1 MNPSEPQYVAPAPAE
16 PQAPV
21 APASDREQM
30 YARMYAAENPQ
41 APAASAAPQVD
52 APAPVVEAAP
62 PPLTQEQI
70 LSSLVDKIGQL
81 EQKLN
86 APAPVQPTVAPPP
99 TATPSET
106 ADWLDL
112 LAKGDRAKAEIA
124 MAAMIAKHNGA
135 QQNALESRVLAQVDA
150 QRSMQEFTA
159 VVRSQ
164 NADIAEME
172 SYIGPR
178 VQLRLNQASAAGQI
192 QTPADYATVYRNV
205 LTEEVKTAR
214 ELYLRIRGVGA
225 TAAQVRT
232 TQVAA
237 APTLA
242 PNPVTSN
249 REPAAVPGAPEIE
262 TPEAYLAKRLARSA
276 VQRGLS
282 VA

>member
-16 PQAPV
+16 PQAPA

-30 YARMYAAENPQ
+30 YARMYAAENPA
-41 APAASAAPQVD
+41 APAALQSE
-52 APAPVVEAAP
+52 APAPVVEATP

-86 APAPVQPTVAPPP
+86 APPAPVQPTVAPPP
-99 TATPSET
+99 TASASET

-112 LAKGDRAKAEIA
+112 LAKGDRQKAEIA
-124 MAAMIAKHNGA
+124 MAQMIAKHNGA

-225 TAAQVRT
+225 TAAQVRS

-249 REPAAVPGAPEIE
+249 REPAAQPGAPEIE